1 MATESFVLKVLD
13 VVEETADAHSI
24 VLDVPDDL
32 PSSSATPPD
41 SS

>member
-24 VLDVPDDL
+24 VFEVPDDL
-32 PSSSATPPD
+32 RSSSPTRRA